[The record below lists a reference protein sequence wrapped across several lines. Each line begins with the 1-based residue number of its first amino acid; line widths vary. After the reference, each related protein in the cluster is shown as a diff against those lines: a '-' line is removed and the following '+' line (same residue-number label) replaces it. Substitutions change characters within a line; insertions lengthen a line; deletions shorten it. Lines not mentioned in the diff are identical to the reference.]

1 MQALQPLRWQ
11 IATIEKIERRTPR
24 TRSFTLK
31 LAEPFMYEAG
41 QHVDVRL
48 TAPDGY
54 QARRGYSIASAPEVG
69 PDHIELCIEELEG
82 GEVSP
87 FFQMVAQPG
96 DTLELRG
103 PLGGHFI
110 WNAEEG
116 GPVLLIGGGSGVVP
130 LMSMA
135 RHRAASGPD
144 VPMALLF
151 SARTWDDVI
160 FREELLDMHGRRD
173 GFDLVLT
180 LTRESETPES
190 THTRRIDSGM
200 VLQAIDQFPAPPK
213 RVYICGSNP
222 FVDAAASACIE
233 AGIPAQ
239 KIRTERYGG

>member
-1 MQALQPLRWQ
+1 
-11 IATIEKIERRTPR
+11 
-24 TRSFTLK
+24 
-31 LAEPFMYEAG
+31 
-41 QHVDVRL
+41 
-48 TAPDGY
+48 
-54 QARRGYSIASAPEVG
+54 
-69 PDHIELCIEELEG
+69 
-82 GEVSP
+82 
-87 FFQMVAQPG
+87 
-96 DTLELRG
+96 
-103 PLGGHFI
+103 
-110 WNAEEG
+110 G

-190 THTRRIDSGM
+190 IHTRRIDSGM

-233 AGIPAQ
+233 AGIP
-239 KIRTERYGG
+239 